1 MTYRTWHTW
10 GHTVR
15 SWGEGEQMHRT
26 GVLLWGGLK
35 GGGLEFGDS
44 LFIGEFFFVFLG
56 PHL

>member
-1 MTYRTWHTW
+1 
-10 GHTVR
+10 
-15 SWGEGEQMHRT
+15 MHRT